1 MLSEEQK
8 SQIKMSMNDKW
19 HLVKLTHVWP
29 DGHLINQMAH
39 ALIERNAELL
49 SLREQLAE
57 LKALPPFAWGLAD
70 KDGNAY
76 LSECCIGDEGCMI
89 DEAEGYNYELEPEH
103 HIYAV
108 PLFTAAKPAGL
119 DVEDIT
125 EFMRKAFWR
134 GFESARCTEN
144 SNIPADW
151 KDSKPNLL
159 LALNAKMSG
168 A

>member
-1 MLSEEQK
+1 MLSKEQLEK
-8 SQIKMSMNDKW
+8 IA
-19 HLVKLTHVWP
+19 
-29 DGHLINQMAH
+29 NQGPVDIGGAQNPIVTEMAT
-39 ALIERNAELL
+39 ELL

-108 PLFTAAKPAGL
+108 PLFTAAKPAAGL

-134 GFESARCTEN
+134 GFESARGTGN
-144 SNIPADW
+144 LNIPEHW

-159 LALNAKMSG
+159 LALKAKISG

>member
-57 LKALPPFAWGLAD
+57 KEERLCRLRTSLEIEMKGHEAAERQLAVLKA
-70 KDGNAY
+70 
-76 LSECCIGDEGCMI
+76 GDV
-89 DEAEGYNYELEPEH
+89 NNK
-103 HIYAV
+103 V
-108 PLFTAAKPAGL
+108 
-119 DVEDIT
+119 DIT
-125 EFMRKAFWR
+125 CYSCRRFITFQQYAEAD
-134 GFESARCTEN
+134 GFCPYCGVEIELDGITAEPVQFDPPATE
-144 SNIPADW
+144 
-151 KDSKPNLL
+151 
-159 LALNAKMSG
+159 
-168 A
+168 